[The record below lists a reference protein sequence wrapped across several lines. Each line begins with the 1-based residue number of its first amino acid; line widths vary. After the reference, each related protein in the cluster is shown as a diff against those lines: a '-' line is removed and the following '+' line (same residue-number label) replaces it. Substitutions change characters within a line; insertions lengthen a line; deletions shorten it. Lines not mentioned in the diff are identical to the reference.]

1 MNIEI
6 SLSNTNS
13 QNIVPV
19 ADLKNDI
26 LLEFI
31 SRLEA
36 DLNSKR
42 TCIQE
47 SLEYIRNVKSEFTN
61 EQIVSHKTGSKSKRK
76 L

>member
-6 SLSNTNS
+6 SLSNTNN

-42 TCIQE
+42 TRIQE